1 MKKYKM
7 IIVLLF
13 ALLSITAVWLALS
26 FKRDKQDTASLS
38 QSLSNAIEHQ
48 TAIAYIRDDIW
59 VGKKVAQNIKIL
71 DEEINN
77 VSSNKEL
84 RQKKVKEVVDQFLQL
99 EMDVK
104 KFVKY
109 RSTEDAFILYLRAL
123 TSRIQQN
130 GGFED
135 EAVEFFFKGL
145 EKYKTLCLMSVPKAE
160 HLDEKTL
167 VKWDEALQWLRGS
180 LYDNLNNIERHLFDS
195 YLIGISE
202 ELKPNV
208 KVRFTEYYTRATQ
221 ELARVEFEDRRRR
234 DNRARLRIPLLKK

>member
-38 QSLSNAIEHQ
+38 QSISNAIEHQ

-84 RQKKVKEVVDQFLQL
+84 RQKKVKEVADQFLQL

-104 KFVKY
+104 KFVDRK
-109 RSTEDAFILYLRAL
+109 
-123 TSRIQQN
+123 
-130 GGFED
+130 
-135 EAVEFFFKGL
+135 
-145 EKYKTLCLMSVPKAE
+145 SV
-160 HLDEKTL
+160 
-167 VKWDEALQWLRGS
+167 V
-180 LYDNLNNIERHLFDS
+180 
-195 YLIGISE
+195 
-202 ELKPNV
+202 
-208 KVRFTEYYTRATQ
+208 
-221 ELARVEFEDRRRR
+221 
-234 DNRARLRIPLLKK
+234 